1 MRTHGTKIARKIAR
15 LTMRNPEQLWQ
26 QYGLARCLFL
36 GLTFALLWLNGSV
49 IERGIA
55 ASEGI
60 KSSNQQVIFAQSIL
74 NSAEQLGMQD
84 GAETAAFHKTVTQ
97 FETAHSDLLAA
108 LPALDPE
115 SSTASEH
122 AQRIDK
128 GAREFVA
135 LARSVANAPLE
146 DRGAVSTQLAALYSV
161 GGLHNDLLLSATMI
175 AQRLEADTAYFA
187 WLQRLLLAASAFIVI
202 VEAVFVLWPA
212 QYTVHATIAKMKRQT
227 FVLRRSQARLKQVN
241 IQLKKT
247 VNHNQL
253 TGLPNRTLLEAMLGD
268 AISKELAADWQLYLV
283 GIDDFKSINDMLGH
297 AYGDALLIAV
307 SQALKGCVD
316 DENIV
321 AHVSGDEF
329 VLIADEPPK
338 AVLRRIM
345 NVLSEPFDL
354 NGRRISIKASI
365 GHLCIG
371 DHPREPMQIV
381 ADAAIALQS
390 AKGAG
395 GDRTQEFTRDLR
407 EGLGMMQ
414 KLQMDLRE
422 AIEQGQIEPWFQP
435 QVRLADGK
443 LHGAEVLARWR
454 HPTRGL
460 LTPDQFLPAAERAG
474 LMIELDHAVWASAMR
489 QAHEWENNGVWRP
502 VISLNAAPDTI
513 ADPNLIERFLFA
525 LRRSGLELDQVIIE
539 VLETTLIN
547 GKDDMAAINIDSLA
561 ECGIAL
567 ELDDFGT
574 GYASLSKLTQLPLSG
589 IKLDRSL
596 IAPLP
601 DQAADSVVRAILALA
616 GELGLHVV
624 AEGVEELEQAEHLND
639 RGCNFGQGY
648 GFGRPMPPQEFT
660 KWLGSNAENVLHA
673 GPETAPVAY
682 RA

>member
-1 MRTHGTKIARKIAR
+1 MRTHGTKIARRIAR

-26 QYGLARCLFL
+26 QYGLALSLFL
-36 GLTFALLWLNGSV
+36 GLTVAIYWLNGSM

-60 KSSNQQVIFAQSIL
+60 KASSQQVLLAQKIL
-74 NSAEQLGMQD
+74 GRAERFGTLNGT
-84 GAETAAFHKTVTQ
+84 ETADFRETITQ
-97 FETAHSDLLAA
+97 FETAHLKYLVTQHA
-108 LPALDPE
+108 LHPQSVQD
-115 SSTASEH
+115 SEH
-122 AQRIDK
+122 TQRMDEGAQKFI
-128 GAREFVA
+128 A
-135 LARSVANAPLE
+135 LARDLTHNQSP
-146 DRGAVSTQLAALYSV
+146 DRKLVYTQLAVLYSE
-161 GGLHNDLLLSATMI
+161 GGLYRD
-175 AQRLEADTAYFA
+175 
-187 WLQRLLLAASAFIVI
+187 LLLAATVIARRLETETAYFSWLQGVFLGVSAFIVI
-202 VEAVFVLWPA
+202 AEAVFVLWPA
-212 QYTVHATIAKMKRQT
+212 QYTVHTTIAKMKRQT
-227 FVLRRSQARLKQVN
+227 HVLRRSQTRLKQVN
-241 IQLKKT
+241 IQLKQT

-253 TGLPNRTLLEAMLGD
+253 TGLPNRTSLEAQLSD
-268 AISKELAADWQLYLV
+268 AIRKEKAADWLLYLV

-307 SQALKGCVD
+307 SRALKGCVD

-321 AHVSGDEF
+321 AHISDDEF

-338 AVLRRIM
+338 AVLRRVM
-345 NVLSEPFDL
+345 DALGEPFDL
-354 NGRRISIKASI
+354 IGRRISIKASI
-365 GHLCIG
+365 GYLCIG
-371 DHPREPMQIV
+371 DHPKEPMQIV

-422 AIEQGQIEPWFQP
+422 AIEQDQFEPWFQP

-474 LMIELDHAVWASAMR
+474 LMIELDHAIWAAAMR
-489 QAHEWENNGVWRP
+489 QAHLWEQSGVWRP

-513 ADPNLIERFLFA
+513 ADPNLIERFLMA
-525 LRRSGLELDQVIIE
+525 LRRSGLEADQVIVE

-616 GELGLHVV
+616 SELGLQVV
-624 AEGVEELEQAEHLND
+624 AEGVEEMAQAKHLND
-639 RGCNFGQGY
+639 RGCGVGQGY

-660 KWLGSNAENVLHA
+660 NWLAKNAQGVLHA
-673 GPETAPVAY
+673 GPEAAPVAY